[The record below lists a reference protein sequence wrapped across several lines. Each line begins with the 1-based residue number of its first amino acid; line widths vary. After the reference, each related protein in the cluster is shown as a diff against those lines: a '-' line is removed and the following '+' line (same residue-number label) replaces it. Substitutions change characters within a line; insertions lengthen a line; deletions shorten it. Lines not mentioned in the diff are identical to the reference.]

1 MGVVCMLLLGA
12 GKGHYAHVAGRE
24 GVATCD
30 VWQG

>member
-12 GKGHYAHVAGRE
+12 GKGHYPHVAGCE
-24 GVATCD
+24 GVAMSD